1 MLRKEDFIN
10 KDISSVDKTIKV
22 LEYLNQGRSLKIG
35 ENTFRIAQTLSDGF
49 KIMLKYTETEYIGF
63 SGDMDDFS
71 TICNK
76 LTDEELTI
84 MAANMA
90 LTKIN
95 KR

>member
-1 MLRKEDFIN
+1 MLRKKDFIS
-10 KDISSVDKTIKV
+10 KDIPAVDKTIKV

-35 ENTFRIAQTLSDGF
+35 ENTFRLGQTLSDGF
-49 KIMLKYTETEYIGF
+49 KIMMKYTETKYIGF